1 MLIISIVLLMILG
14 LMFNKIRCKKLIF
27 LHFSLFY
34 GIILPA
40 SKGDIIM
47 EDMNLEY
54 LDNSEL
60 VELLSLLEGMKDAI
74 GDTDEE

>member
-1 MLIISIVLLMILG
+1 
-14 LMFNKIRCKKLIF
+14 
-27 LHFSLFY
+27 
-34 GIILPA
+34 
-40 SKGDIIM
+40 M
-47 EDMNLEY
+47 EDMDLEY

>member
-1 MLIISIVLLMILG
+1 MTNARNTV
-14 LMFNKIRCKKLIF
+14 F
-27 LHFSLFY
+27 LHFYLFY

-47 EDMNLEY
+47 EDLNLEY

-60 VELLSLLEGMKDAI
+60 VELLGLLEGMKDAL

>member
-1 MLIISIVLLMILG
+1 
-14 LMFNKIRCKKLIF
+14 
-27 LHFSLFY
+27 
-34 GIILPA
+34 
-40 SKGDIIM
+40 M

>member
-1 MLIISIVLLMILG
+1 
-14 LMFNKIRCKKLIF
+14 
-27 LHFSLFY
+27 LFY

-47 EDMNLEY
+47 EDMDLEY